1 MCPIASLI
9 GRPRDAARD
18 LAIQSAAVSLMQEV
32 GYDKVTI
39 DEIAHRA
46 KVSKATVYRR
56 WKNKQELITD
66 LVKIHSKHEIPA
78 IDTGS
83 LRGDLIELI
92 SAHVAILK
100 GPDGS
105 LLMGLLTSAQRNPE
119 LSQLMMEC
127 KPKEVDPEVTEI
139 VQRAMKRKEIVGVAN
154 LELLGEAVGAIIIH
168 RIAITQQSVNRKFIE
183 SLVDDLLIPALTYK
197 HS

>member
-1 MCPIASLI
+1 MCPVVALI

-32 GYDKVTI
+32 GYDRVTI
-39 DEIAHRA
+39 EEVAHRA

-66 LVKIHSKHEIPA
+66 VVKIHSKHEFPI
-78 IDTGS
+78 IDSGS

-92 SAHVAILK
+92 SAHVHILK

-105 LLMGLLTSAQRNPE
+105 LLMGLISSAQRDPE
-119 LSQLMMEC
+119 LSQLMMNC
-127 KPKEVDPEVTEI
+127 KPQEVDPQALAIIT
-139 VQRAMKRKEIVGVAN
+139 RAKKRKEISGNAN
-154 LELLGEAVGAIIIH
+154 MEILGEAVGAILIH
-168 RIAITQQSVNRKFIE
+168 RIAITHQPVSRKFIE
-183 SLVDDLLIPALTYK
+183 SLVDDLLIPALSK
-197 HS
+197 